1 MQEPSKSYIKLGDRI
16 VILTDVK
23 RGTISLKQA
32 SELLKISYRHAKR
45 LYKIFKTSG
54 VMGLLPKK
62 RTKPPWNKTTTE
74 IKQKIISIKQQFPTI
89 PPMADCHL
97 TDLLKEQGITISHET
112 VRTILIHNQR
122 HTPNLKLKRR
132 PRKRFEAEKAGKLV
146 QMDTSPY
153 HWLPAIDK
161 ELKLILTFDDHS
173 RKPLAA
179 RIAEHD
185 TTWENICVLR
195 KTVEK
200 YGIFETFYTDCDAK
214 FKYYRT
220 NFSLY
225 FNYQKPPEAV
235 DTQISQA
242 LAELGII
249 ILNTHPHAPHEKGK
263 IERFFGFLQARLP
276 IEFQRHGITTLAAAN
291 RYLEKYLD
299 RYSSQWVHNTTGIIP
314 DERFKNSCF
323 KPLPADCDLDAI
335 FCLRET
341 RKVKKDNTFSYKG
354 QTFQLTN
361 FNYRAYWG
369 DVEIA
374 LRIIPGKEIRV
385 YHQDR
390 LVQRFRYN
398 GDR

>member
-1 MQEPSKSYIKLGDRI
+1 MK
-16 VILTDVK
+16 
-23 RGTISLKQA
+23 
-32 SELLKISYRHAKR
+32 
-45 LYKIFKTSG
+45 
-54 VMGLLPKK
+54 LLPKK
-62 RTKPPWNKTTTE
+62 RTKPSWNITNAE
-74 IKQKIISIKQQFPTI
+74 IKQKIISLKEQFPAI
-89 PPMADCHL
+89 NCCHL
-97 TDLLKEQGITISHET
+97 ADLLKEQGITISHET
-112 VRTILIHNQR
+112 IRTILINSFL
-122 HTPNLKLKRR
+122 HTPGPKPKRR

-153 HWLPAIDK
+153 HWIPAIDK

-185 TTWENICVLR
+185 TTWENMCVLR

-200 YGIFETFYTDCDAK
+200 YGIFETLYTDCDSK

-225 FNYQKPPEAV
+225 FNYQKAPAEV

-242 LAELGII
+242 LAELGIV

-263 IERFFGFLQARLP
+263 IERFFGFLQVRLP
-276 IEFQRHGITTLAAAN
+276 IEFQLHGITTVEAAN

-299 RYSSQWVHNTTGIIP
+299 KHSSQWVHNTTGIIP

-323 KPLPADCDLDAI
+323 KSLPADCDLDKI
-335 FCLRET
+335 FCLREI
-341 RKVKKDNTFSYKG
+341 RKVKKDNTFSYQG

-361 FNYRAYWG
+361 FNHRAYWG
-369 DVEIA
+369 NTEIA
-374 LRIIPGKEIRV
+374 LRIIPEKEIRV
-385 YHQDR
+385 YHQDQ

-398 GDR
+398 GNK

>member
-1 MQEPSKSYIKLGDRI
+1 MQKPTKLYVKTGDRI

-23 RGTISLKQA
+23 RGTVSLKQA
-32 SELLKISYRHAKR
+32 SELLEISYRHAKR
-45 LYKIFKTSG
+45 LYKIFKTTG

-62 RTKPPWNKTTTE
+62 RTKPPWNKTNAE
-74 IKQKIISIKQQFPTI
+74 VKRKVIGIKEQFPAI
-89 PPMADCHL
+89 NCCHL
-97 TDLLKEQGITISHET
+97 ADLLKEQDITISHET
-112 VRTILIHNQR
+112 IRTILIKNHLHN
-122 HTPNLKLKRR
+122 PGPKPKRR

-153 HWLPAIDK
+153 QWIPAIDQ

-185 TTWENICVLR
+185 TTWENMRVIR

-200 YGIFETFYTDCDAK
+200 YGIFETLYTDCDAK

-220 NFSLY
+220 NFSQY
-225 FNYQKPPEAV
+225 FNYQKVPAAV

-276 IEFQRHGITTLAAAN
+276 IEFQIHNITTVDAAN

-299 RYSSQWVHNTTGIIP
+299 KHSNQWVHYTTGIIP

-323 KPLPADCDLDAI
+323 KPLPADQDLDKI
-335 FCLRET
+335 FCLREI
-341 RKVKKDNTFSYKG
+341 RKVKKDNTFSYQG

-369 DVEIA
+369 NTEIA
-374 LRIIPGKEIRV
+374 LRIIPEKEIRV

-390 LVQRFRYN
+390 LVQKFRYN
-398 GDR
+398 GTK